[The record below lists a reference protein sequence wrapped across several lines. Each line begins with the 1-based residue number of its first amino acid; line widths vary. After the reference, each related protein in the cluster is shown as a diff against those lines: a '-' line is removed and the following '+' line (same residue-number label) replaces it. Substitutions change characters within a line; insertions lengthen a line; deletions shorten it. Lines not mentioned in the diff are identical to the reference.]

1 MKHFHSIA
9 LALLVGS
16 WAPSALAL
24 DEAVISTARELGE
37 KGLVAYDAGRYD
49 EAAQL
54 LLQAYRAVK
63 VPTTARNAARALAK
77 QGKLV
82 AAAELYVQAVHL
94 EPNELWHGK
103 VQQQAQDEATQER
116 ASLLLRIARLKIS
129 IEGASSKEFT
139 VTVDD
144 IAVPEAILGTD
155 QFADPG
161 VHYVVAKRGAETV
174 KESVSLKEGERGKIV
189 LRFKV
194 ATAAGPAP
202 APATTTETQ
211 SSVKIDDKPPK
222 PVAQGKTRRTVGWI
236 SVGVGGAGLAV
247 GAITGILLVS
257 KRSSLDDAGCTTVC
271 TDPNQD
277 SNANSFN
284 SLRTVSSAGFIAGGV
299 IAAAGITLLVWP
311 SHSDA
316 SVGVRVGP
324 SELALQGRF

>member
-1 MKHFHSIA
+1 MKHFRSIA
-9 LALLVGS
+9 LALLMAS

-37 KGLVAYDAGRYD
+37 KGLAAYDAGRYD
-49 EAAQL
+49 EAARL

-82 AAAELYVQAVHL
+82 AAAELYMQAAHL

-103 VQQQAQDEATQER
+103 VQQQAQHEAAEER
-116 ASLLLRIARLKIS
+116 AALLPRIARLKIS

-161 VHYVVAKRGAETV
+161 VRHLVAKRGAETV
-174 KESVSLKEGERGKIV
+174 KESVSLKEGEHGQIV
-189 LRFKV
+189 MRFK
-194 ATAAGPAP
+194 AAAAP
-202 APATTTETQ
+202 APATKIATQ
-211 SSVKIDDKPPK
+211 DSVKFDDKPSK

-236 SVGVGGAGLAV
+236 GVGVGSAGVAV
-247 GAITGILLVS
+247 GAITGILLIS
-257 KRSSLDDAGCTTVC
+257 KRSSLNSAGCTTVC
-271 TDPNQD
+271 TDSNQTG
-277 SNANSFN
+277 NANSFN
-284 SLRTVSSAGFIAGGV
+284 SLRSVSSAGFIAGGV
-299 IAAAGITLLVWP
+299 VAAAGITLLVWP

-316 SVGVRVGP
+316 TVGVRVGP
-324 SELALQGRF
+324 SNLSLQGSF